1 MLKFFIEQDIDG
13 FLKAIV
19 DAVPINSGLSNGKTL
34 GNFKQVH
41 IEKSVFFSEEEFTD
55 GRIDLLIEF
64 DDFLIIIENKIYAK
78 DQAYQLINY
87 DKYANSTKG
96 DRYLI
101 LYLTLDGKDPSE
113 HAIISSSKKL
123 ERNKHFHLISYKE
136 QILKWLK
143 EFEIKSDELKE
154 ILDQYKQ
161 TVENICGTMSKV
173 DEERFEFFTQHEEM
187 INELLKEKDELDQ
200 QLAYF
205 VQNLFSVL
213 SDDFE
218 NLWIYRKTT
227 IVNDFVFDD
236 LDLIVAV
243 DTTISLKKSKCRV
256 WTRKG
261 DSSKLKD
268 LRLIKNYQNYSIQPD
283 LGNEYVIF
291 EENEDFHKIDIESFK
306 MRMMEIY
313 RHIQF

>member
-1 MLKFFIEQDIDG
+1 MFQLSSISKAFGIFDVFLFFG
-13 FLKAIV
+13 
-19 DAVPINSGLSNGKTL
+19 
-34 GNFKQVH
+34 
-41 IEKSVFFSEEEFTD
+41 
-55 GRIDLLIEF
+55 
-64 DDFLIIIENKIYAK
+64 
-78 DQAYQLINY
+78 
-87 DKYANSTKG
+87 
-96 DRYLI
+96 
-101 LYLTLDGKDPSE
+101 
-113 HAIISSSKKL
+113 
-123 ERNKHFHLISYKE
+123 
-136 QILKWLK
+136 
-143 EFEIKSDELKE
+143 
-154 ILDQYKQ
+154 
-161 TVENICGTMSKV
+161 
-173 DEERFEFFTQHEEM
+173 
-187 INELLKEKDELDQ
+187 INELFKEKDELDQ

-283 LGNEYVIF
+283 LSNEYVIF
-291 EENEDFHKIDIESFK
+291 EENEYFHKIDIESFK